1 MSNYLE
7 NGAVLPSGLL
17 GDSISSQLAGFNKS
31 YKDTALRA
39 GVVVASYPISDP
51 ENRTK
56 LSTEYDVVTTQQD
69 EDRGA
74 TTIRYKKCLAQD
86 SFGGVA
92 DFFEMNFRAK
102 TQQTYTG
109 DAVRFS
115 GQNGSIVLL
124 LCLDG
129 TSNKAMIIGGFPNP
143 DRDTTLVDTDP
154 RLQGEYN
161 GVNIKVNPDGS
172 TALTFKG
179 ATNND
184 GTPVDASQGNT
195 VVAIATDGSFSVT
208 NTATTFNMAKS
219 GDVTITAIGK
229 MIVNTSSDTIVNA
242 SGNSNIIATGNIDI
256 TAGGNVDI
264 KAGSDVD
271 ITASGNIVL
280 KAANID
286 LNGTAS
292 GITTANSHMQVI
304 DLITNVPVIPSTTTF
319 GDV

>member
-17 GDSISSQLAGFNKS
+17 GDSVSSQMAGFNKS

-74 TTIRYKKCLAQD
+74 TTIRYKKCLAND

-109 DAVRFS
+109 EAVRFS

-143 DRDTTLVDTDP
+143 DRSTTLVDTQP

-161 GVNIKVNPDGS
+161 GVNVAVNPDGS

-179 ATNND
+179 ATNSD
-184 GTPVDASQGNT
+184 GTPVDPSQGNT
-195 VVAIATDGSFSVT
+195 VVQISTDGSFSVAHS
-208 NTATTFNMAKS
+208 TATFTMAKS
-219 GDVTITAIGK
+219 GDVTVT
-229 MIVNTSSDTIVNA
+229 
-242 SGNSNIIATGNIDI
+242 ATGNINVINQGNTSIQTTGTTDI
-256 TAGGNVDI
+256 IAEGLTTID
-264 KAGSDVD
+264 GS
-271 ITASGNIVL
+271 
-280 KAANID
+280 NID
-286 LNGTAS
+286 LGVGAVE
-292 GITTANSHMQVI
+292 AVI
-304 DLITNVPVIPSTTTF
+304 KGNTFATLYNAHTHIGDLAVPTGPPLVPMDPSLSTHVFTK
-319 GDV
+319 